1 MTLHTD
7 TFDDFV
13 DDLLSSDVNLLKGEL
28 DFLLMQH
35 LFNSIDLKLINK
47 TEIED
52 NESLAAWFFMKYF
65 YEKFWVPVFGYILS
79 KFVFLIEGKK
89 VDQKKKDKSPFFLK
103 IPFRKYVCCHFVSAI

>member
-1 MTLHTD
+1 MNPLSE

-35 LFNSIDLKLINK
+35 LFNSLDLKLINN

-52 NESLAAWFFMKYF
+52 NESLAA
-65 YEKFWVPVFGYILS
+65 
-79 KFVFLIEGKK
+79 
-89 VDQKKKDKSPFFLK
+89 
-103 IPFRKYVCCHFVSAI
+103 